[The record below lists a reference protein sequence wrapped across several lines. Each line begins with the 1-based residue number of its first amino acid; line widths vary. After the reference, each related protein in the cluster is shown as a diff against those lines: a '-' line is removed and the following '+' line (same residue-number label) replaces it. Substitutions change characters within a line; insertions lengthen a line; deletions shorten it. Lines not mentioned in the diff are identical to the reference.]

1 MIRASTTEEGGRK
14 AALIL
19 SEISMDKVYQ
29 AFVSS
34 TFSDLEGERKKVSDT
49 LSKAG
54 FIPAGMELFP
64 ATSLQQLEF
73 IKRVIDRCD
82 YYIVIVG
89 ARYGSLDGEKSFTER
104 EYEYA
109 VSKKIPV
116 LAFIHKNPGKIAAEK
131 RPRLIHNK
139 LLDWK
144 RSVHG

>member
-1 MIRASTTEEGGRK
+1 
-14 AALIL
+14 
-19 SEISMDKVYQ
+19 MDKVYQ